1 MTTSKRIVAS
11 VRETLATRRAERLER
26 QRLESELAAFVTPAD
41 RLDLE
46 AILDRHSPEE
56 TREVRAI
63 LARQDLATRTTVT
76 RLHPRHAA

>member
-1 MTTSKRIVAS
+1 MTTPKRIVAS
-11 VRETLATRRAERLER
+11 VRETLASRRAERQER

-46 AILDRHSPEE
+46 AMLDRHSPEE

-63 LARQDLATRTTVT
+63 LARQDLAARTTVPG
-76 RLHPRHAA
+76 LHTQRAA